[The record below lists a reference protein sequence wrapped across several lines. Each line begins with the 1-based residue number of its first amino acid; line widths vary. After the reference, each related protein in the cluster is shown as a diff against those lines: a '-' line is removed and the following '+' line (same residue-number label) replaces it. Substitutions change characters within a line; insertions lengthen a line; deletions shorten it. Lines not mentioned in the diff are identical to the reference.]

1 MLSSIYPTTGPVDI
15 RSKIYVSFADSLK
28 KLVQLGVTVIAVF
41 AVSFGPFVSHLP
53 QLASRLFPVA
63 RGLTH
68 SYWAGN
74 VWALYSAGDLLLSKI
89 LPKFGFAVGASQ
101 AKLFLLLIFQ

>member
-1 MLSSIYPTTGPVDI
+1 MLSSIFPTIGSVDI
-15 RSKIYVSFADSLK
+15 RSKVHVSYTDSFK
-28 KLVQLGVTVIAVF
+28 KLVQLGLTVVAVF
-41 AVSFGPFVSHLP
+41 GVSFGPFISHLP

-74 VWALYSAGDLLLSKI
+74 IWALYSAGDLILSKI
-89 LPKFGFAVGASQ
+89 LPKVGFVVKPSQ
-101 AKLFLLLIFQ
+101 AKFFFPLSIT